1 LVKVFVIFFISVK
14 MNESNEKTAGF
25 VEDTNQ
31 EEDDEKV
38 EDPKES
44 HEKRETEL
52 KVVPET
58 PLPIKVFVGSTPPS
72 PRSPAGEEDPK
83 AFPYVDEEA
92 LTCDPISL
100 PEEQIGGFVRRQK
113 VDVPQHLQKS
123 SCAHCGD
130 PRPKGRGPQCG
141 AFDPTE
147 RKWYCYLC
155 WRQFRQDIHD
165 AAAPNAKGE
174 NCVTCNIFVLT
185 NQGKYMDLGEQ
196 PGTEK
201 GLYCVHC
208 WEGWINSL
216 PTDADW
222 IKNRNV
228 KAGELQG
235 REFGE
240 QERIQK
246 KINENAT
253 LIEAALDSG
262 APLEQLEPKIA
273 ETEDLVKAL
282 QIESVSNGA
291 TTEVDKSNGL

>member
-1 LVKVFVIFFISVK
+1 
-14 MNESNEKTAGF
+14 MNKSSENTAGS
-25 VEDTNQ
+25 VEDAKP
-31 EEDDEKV
+31 EGDAEKV
-38 EDPKES
+38 EEAEES
-44 HEKRETEL
+44 DEKQMSKSKL
-52 KVVPET
+52 AHET
-58 PLPIKVFVGSTPPS
+58 PLPTKVFVGSTPPS
-72 PRSPAGEEDPK
+72 PRSLAGEEDPK

-123 SCAHCGD
+123 SCSHCGD

-165 AAAPNAKGE
+165 AAVPNSKGE

-222 IKNRNV
+222 IKKGFV
-228 KAGELQG
+228 KAGEVQG
-235 REFGE
+235 REIGE
-240 QERIQK
+240 QERIEK

-262 APLEQLEPKIA
+262 AQLAQLEPKIA
-273 ETEDLVKAL
+273 ETEDLVKSL
-282 QIESVSNGA
+282 KIENASNGA

>member
-1 LVKVFVIFFISVK
+1 
-14 MNESNEKTAGF
+14 MNKSNEKTAGS
-25 VEDTNQ
+25 VEETNQ
-31 EEDDEKV
+31 DGDDEKV
-38 EDPKES
+38 DGATES
-44 HEKRETEL
+44 DEKVSECKPVLET
-52 KVVPET
+52 V
-58 PLPIKVFVGSTPPS
+58 LPIKVFVGSTPPS

-123 SCAHCGD
+123 VCAHCGD

-165 AAAPNAKGE
+165 AALLNAKGE

-222 IKNRNV
+222 IKNRIV
-228 KAGELQG
+228 KAEVQG
-235 REFGE
+235 RELAE

-246 KINENAT
+246 KINETAT

-262 APLEQLEPKIA
+262 ALVEEVEPKIA

-282 QIESVSNGA
+282 EIVNVSNGA
-291 TTEVDKSNGL
+291 STQVDKSNGL

>member
-1 LVKVFVIFFISVK
+1 
-14 MNESNEKTAGF
+14 MNKSNEKTAGS
-25 VEDTNQ
+25 VEETNQ
-31 EEDDEKV
+31 DGDDEKV
-38 EDPKES
+38 DGATES
-44 HEKRETEL
+44 DEKRVCESKPVL
-52 KVVPET
+52 ET

-72 PRSPAGEEDPK
+72 PRSPAGEVEDPK

-100 PEEQIGGFVRRQK
+100 PDEQINGFVRRQK

-123 SCAHCGD
+123 ACAHCGD

-165 AAAPNAKGE
+165 AALPNSKGE

-185 NQGKYMDLGEQ
+185 NQGKYMDLGEK

-222 IKNRNV
+222 IKNRTV
-228 KAGELQG
+228 KTGEVEGQEL
-235 REFGE
+235 GE
-240 QERIQK
+240 QEKIQK
-246 KINENAT
+246 KINENAS

-262 APLEQLEPKIA
+262 VLVGKLEPKIA

-282 QIESVSNGA
+282 KVVSVSNGA
-291 TTEVDKSNGL
+291 STQVEKSNGL

>member
-1 LVKVFVIFFISVK
+1 
-14 MNESNEKTAGF
+14 MNKNEKTLENG
-25 VEDTNQ
+25 
-31 EEDDEKV
+31 
-38 EDPKES
+38 EDPDKKTMKEEETQEAK
-44 HEKRETEL
+44 EKEVEESNIDL
-52 KVVPET
+52 ET
-58 PLPIKVFVGSTPPS
+58 PQRLHSSRTFVGSTPPS
-72 PRSPAGEEDPK
+72 PRSLAGEEDPK

-92 LTCDPISL
+92 LTNDPINL
-100 PEEQIGGFVRRQK
+100 PEENIGGSVRRQK
-113 VDVPQHLQKS
+113 VDVPPHLQKS

-165 AAAPNAKGE
+165 AAVPNAQGE
-174 NCVTCNIFVLT
+174 NCVTCNIYVLK
-185 NQGKYMDLGEQ
+185 NQGKYMDLGET

-208 WEGWINSL
+208 WQGWINSL

-222 IKNRNV
+222 IKNRTAHIAAENEAV
-228 KAGELQG
+228 EG
-235 REFGE
+235 REVSE

-246 KINENAT
+246 EINVNAT

-262 APLEQLEPKIA
+262 TALEELGPKIA
-273 ETEDLVKAL
+273 ETEELMKAL
-282 QIESVSNGA
+282 KLDNEEKGA
-291 TTEVDKSNGL
+291 TR

>member
-1 LVKVFVIFFISVK
+1 
-14 MNESNEKTAGF
+14 MNESNDKTAGS
-25 VEDTNQ
+25 VEQTNQ
-31 EEDDEKV
+31 DGDDEKV
-38 EDPKES
+38 DGVTES
-44 HEKRETEL
+44 GEEQITESKPVL
-52 KVVPET
+52 DT
-58 PLPIKVFVGSTPPS
+58 PLPMKVFVGCTPPS
-72 PRSPAGEEDPK
+72 PRSSAGEEDSK

-113 VDVPQHLQKS
+113 VKVPQHLQKS

-141 AFDPTE
+141 ALDPTE
-147 RKWYCYLC
+147 KKWYCYLC

-165 AAAPNAKGE
+165 AAVSNSEGE
-174 NCVTCNIFVLT
+174 NCVTCNIFVLK

-196 PGTEK
+196 PGTLQ

-216 PTDADW
+216 PTEADW
-222 IKNRNV
+222 LKNRNV
-228 KAGELQG
+228 KTGEVQG
-235 REFGE
+235 MQLGE

-262 APLEQLEPKIA
+262 APFEQLEPKIA
-273 ETEDLVKAL
+273 EIEDLVKTL
-282 QIESVSNGA
+282 KIENVSNGA
-291 TTEVDKSNGL
+291 ITEVENSNGL

>member
-1 LVKVFVIFFISVK
+1 
-14 MNESNEKTAGF
+14 MNKSNEKTLETGDDPYKQNADKEEETNEAKEKE
-25 VEDTNQ
+25 VEVSQTD
-31 EEDDEKV
+31 V
-38 EDPKES
+38 
-44 HEKRETEL
+44 
-52 KVVPET
+52 ET
-58 PLPIKVFVGSTPPS
+58 PQRLHSSRTFVGSTPPS

-92 LTCDPISL
+92 LTCEPITL
-100 PEEQIGGFVRRQK
+100 PEEYNGGSVRRHK
-113 VDVPQHLQKS
+113 VDVPLHLQKS

-165 AAAPNAKGE
+165 AAVPNAQGE
-174 NCVTCNIFVLT
+174 HCVTCNIYVLK
-185 NQGKYMDLGEQ
+185 NQGKYMDLGET
-196 PGTEK
+196 PGTEE

-222 IKNRNV
+222 IKKITARL
-228 KAGELQG
+228 ASETEALEDRQID
-235 REFGE
+235 E

-246 KINENAT
+246 EINVNAT

-262 APLEQLEPKIA
+262 TPLAELGPKIT
-273 ETEDLVKAL
+273 ETEELMKAL
-282 QIESVSNGA
+282 KENEDTGA
-291 TTEVDKSNGL
+291 KG